1 MKLTDKQNIML
12 EVLKKSA
19 GNVSVACSKVGI
31 DRGTHY
37 NWSQQNPHYKKAVD
51 DIQESLI
58 DLAESKLMQK
68 INDGDTTSTIFFL
81 KTKGKS
87 RGYVERTEQAISGS
101 LGVDKTAWTLED

>member
-1 MKLTDKQNIML
+1 
-12 EVLKKSA
+12 
-19 GNVSVACSKVGI
+19 
-31 DRGTHY
+31 
-37 NWSQQNPHYKKAVD
+37 
-51 DIQESLI
+51 
-58 DLAESKLMQK
+58 MQK